1 MIGSDRRVVR
11 GSGALVLGFAA
22 VTLIAACGGGDTPAD
37 TPPSSTDTPAAS
49 TPAEGGD
56 LVAQGRRVFLGQEA
70 GAICVTCH
78 GQDATG
84 IAGLGL
90 NLTDGQW
97 LHIDGSVESIEN
109 IIRTGV
115 MQPQEVASVMP
126 PYGGVPFGDDA
137 LHAVATY
144 IHSLNQ

>member
-1 MIGSDRRVVR
+1 MSGSDRGVFR
-11 GSGALVLGFAA
+11 GAGALVLGLAA
-22 VTLIAACGGGDTPAD
+22 VTLIAACGGGDAPAD
-37 TPPSSTDTPAAS
+37 TPPPTTDTPAAS

-56 LVAQGRRVFLGQEA
+56 LVAQGRRVFLGQES

-84 IAGLGL
+84 IAGLGP
-90 NLTDGQW
+90 NLTDGNW

-109 IIRTGV
+109 LVRTGV
-115 MQPQEVASVMP
+115 MEPKEVASVMP
-126 PYGGVPFGDDA
+126 PYGGVPFSDEA

>member
-1 MIGSDRRVVR
+1 MSGSDRSVVR
-11 GSGALVLGFAA
+11 GTGKLALGFAA
-22 VTLIAACGGGDTPAD
+22 VALIAACGGGDAD
-37 TPPSSTDTPAAS
+37 VDPPPVTTDTPEAS
-49 TPAEGGD
+49 GPVEAGD
-56 LVAQGRRVFLGQEA
+56 LVAQGRRVFLGQEG

-84 IAGLGL
+84 VAGLGP
-90 NLTDGQW
+90 NLTDGTW

-109 IIRTGV
+109 LVRTGV
-115 MQPQEVASVMP
+115 MEPQEVASVMP
-126 PYGGVPFGDDA
+126 PYGGVPFSDEH